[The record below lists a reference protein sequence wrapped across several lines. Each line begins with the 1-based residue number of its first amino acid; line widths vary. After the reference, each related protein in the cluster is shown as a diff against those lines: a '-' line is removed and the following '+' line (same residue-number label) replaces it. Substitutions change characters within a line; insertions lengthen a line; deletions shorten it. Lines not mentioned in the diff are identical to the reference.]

1 MKILPSEALAM
12 PRLVTVRH
20 ASLSD
25 NLWDEIFIYYY
36 YYFENFRFSLK

>member
-25 NLWDEIFIYYY
+25 DLCDEKII
-36 YYFENFRFSLK
+36 